1 MMGSQVMRHFRIVKD
16 WSQAG
21 YFETAKLQQ
30 FEDDLRAAILAG
42 RLVAITG
49 AVGAGKTA
57 MLNRLQSRIAAERKI
72 IVARSL
78 SIDKPRLVLPSLITA
93 LFLDISGDP
102 EMKVPT
108 QPERRERML
117 QDQIRAARKP
127 VVLFIDEAHDLHG
140 NTLAG
145 LKRLMEV
152 IATGGGVL
160 SVVLA
165 GHPRLH
171 NDLRRATMEEIGHR
185 TTKVEFNSIADERR
199 EFLAWLLEQCLAD
212 GVAAD
217 AVIEAEAQDYLA
229 ERLLTPLQ
237 FAEHLNR
244 AFTDAYRMGA
254 ERVTREI
261 VEETISAGFD
271 QLDARLS
278 RIGYTSKT
286 LSDLTDTP
294 QAEMRRFLK
303 GKLDPERTDELAA
316 VLRKAGLPI

>member
-1 MMGSQVMRHFRIVKD
+1 MLSSQIMQHFRIVKD
-16 WSQAG
+16 WSSAG
-21 YFETAKLQQ
+21 YFETAQLQQ
-30 FEDDLRAAILAG
+30 FERDIRMAVLSGKLI
-42 RLVAITG
+42 AITG

-57 MLNRLQSRIAAERKI
+57 MLSRLQDRIASDKKI

-78 SIDKPRLVLPSLITA
+78 SVDKQRLILPSLITA

-140 NTLAG
+140 ATLTG
-145 LKRLMEV
+145 LKRLMEMV
-152 IATGGGVL
+152 DTGGGTL

-185 TTKVEFNSIADERR
+185 TIKFEFSSIADQRQ
-199 EFLAWLLEQCLAD
+199 EFLTWLLEQCLAE
-212 GVAAD
+212 GVIPES
-217 AVIEAEAQDYLA
+217 VIETEAQDFLA
-229 ERLLTPLQ
+229 ERLSTPLQ

-254 ERVTREI
+254 DQVTREI
-261 VEETISAGFD
+261 VEETIAAGFD
-271 QLDARLS
+271 HLDARLS
-278 RIGYTSKT
+278 RIGYTPKT
-286 LSDLTDTP
+286 LSELTDTHLS
-294 QAEMRRFLK
+294 EMRRFLK
-303 GKLDPERTDELAA
+303 GKLDAERTEELSL